1 MLAVDMFASSSSER
15 LALTPMRESGIA
27 REPGITRRG
36 NPHARSGRD
45 KRAKCGV
52 EHTRGMDGSAG
63 KLARF
68 AESDALITLDSPFS
82 KSFLGTAIA
91 RQYVSQRASEKG

>member
-1 MLAVDMFASSSSER
+1 
-15 LALTPMRESGIA
+15 
-27 REPGITRRG
+27 
-36 NPHARSGRD
+36 
-45 KRAKCGV
+45 
-52 EHTRGMDGSAG
+52 MDGSAG